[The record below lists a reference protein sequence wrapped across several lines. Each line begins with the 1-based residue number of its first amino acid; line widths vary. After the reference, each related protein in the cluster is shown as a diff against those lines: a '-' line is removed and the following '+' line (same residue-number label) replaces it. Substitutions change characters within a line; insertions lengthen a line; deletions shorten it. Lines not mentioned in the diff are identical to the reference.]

1 MATSVAMRIHPSRAG
16 VAAVLSLV
24 ISVGACSSP
33 PPPAVASGP
42 TTSTERFQPTTWTFD
57 KETVGGLPAG
67 ATSFFGQWAVRA
79 EPGTP
84 SAPNALC
91 QTASADYPA
100 MQLSNESHKDMSV
113 TAQVKPISGRTDQAA
128 GVLLRIR
135 DAKNYYIVRANALE
149 GSVVIFKYVDG
160 SRSEIRSGAVS
171 VASGVWQ
178 QLRGEAIGT
187 TLRGY
192 LGGKLIVEATD
203 ATFSEG
209 RAGLWTKADS
219 VTCFDDVVLAPVGG
233 Q

>member
-1 MATSVAMRIHPSRAG
+1 LATAALVALVM
-16 VAAVLSLV
+16 SLV
-24 ISVGACSSP
+24 ACGSP
-33 PPPAVASGP
+33 PPAAASGP
-42 TTSTERFQPTTWTFD
+42 TSSAERFQATTWTFD
-57 KETVGGLPAG
+57 QDSVGGLPAG
-67 ATSFFGQWAVRA
+67 AAAFTGQWSVRT
-79 EPGTP
+79 EQGTP

-149 GSVVIFKYVDG
+149 GSVVIFKYVEG
-160 SRSEIRSGAVS
+160 SRSEIRSGAAS

-203 ATFSEG
+203 GTFSEG